1 MPVSRLV
8 FTGLPIS
15 IFSGKRVHVDLGL
28 STPSLEV
35 DAIDFDQTDS
45 VTGGTSFFGNIGL
58 GGYLKVIPNIGWN
71 VSLGMDNL
79 KFINSNGE
87 EAGGAVNIVILDAR
101 LLFQYKSFTF
111 SLGQINYQSGDVKFN
126 SEVGKPDL
134 LANKV
139 SIPAGTSLLMGI
151 NFGY

>member
-1 MPVSRLV
+1 M
-8 FTGLPIS
+8 
-15 IFSGKRVHVDLGL
+15 
-28 STPSLEV
+28 
-35 DAIDFDQTDS
+35 
-45 VTGGTSFFGNIGL
+45 
-58 GGYLKVIPNIGWN
+58 
-71 VSLGMDNL
+71 

-87 EAGGAVNIVILDAR
+87 EGGVAVNIVILDAR

-126 SEVGKPDL
+126 SEVGKSEL

-139 SIPAGTSLLMGI
+139 SISAGTSLLMGI